1 MLAGAPP
8 IRTATM
14 AKIYAGQGHYDLA
27 AEIYRHLLR
36 ENPDCRD
43 WADALGIIETKLAAQ
58 AQNRARDR
66 LAELIAVMLSCRR
79 VMDLHQMKR
88 HAAQRQEVGN
98 DG

>member
-1 MLAGAPP
+1 MSAGTPP

-36 ENPDCRD
+36 ENPDRRE
-43 WADALGIIETKLAAQ
+43 WADALGTIETKLAAQ
-58 AQNRARDR
+58 ARGRARER

-79 VMDLHQMKR
+79 LMDLQQMKR
-88 HAAQRQEVGN
+88 HVAQRQEVGN